1 MKKLVALFVACACVL
16 CLFSGCSDMSEIADN
31 VLEAAREELLEQ
43 IQAKVEEYKVNIIE
57 TKTAVGKL
65 NDQGGQYQFFCALLI
80 QTNAESSAEDCAE
93 AVAALAGK
101 AAYMPQT
108 GSQVVSEYLVHK
120 TITYDQTDF
129 SAGNYYTVY
138 VYVEDL
144 VNVVFPNGIPSVP
157 GIGGTEGD
165 KAVSGI

>member
-1 MKKLVALFVACACVL
+1 
-16 CLFSGCSDMSEIADN
+16 MSEIADN

-80 QTNAESSAEDCAE
+80 QTNAESSAKDCAE
-93 AVAALAGK
+93 AVAALTGK
-101 AAYMPQT
+101 ASYMPQT